1 MSLHKQKV
9 KTFWDQNLNAYDLHM
24 LETNHY
30 EAQKNGLRIIDSF
43 IKEPIL
49 DLACGTG
56 FLISEIQKNY
66 RNISGNDFSEKMIE
80 EASSRLNSVSLS
92 NNDVEVLSEYS
103 EKSFE
108 TLFCCNLFYYIKN
121 REKAL
126 ERWYELLTENGKLIF
141 FEEHPF
147 INSDSENQFNES
159 KNDLNT
165 LIDPISPGELKKLA
179 IGAGFKKVFEKS
191 TPIDDKHD
199 LFLLVFEK

>member
-1 MSLHKQKV
+1 MREFFSKLLDTTDFPPRWHCGLWTEGHGWLHILSD
-9 KTFWDQNLNAYDLHM
+9 TLIFAAYFAIPCL
-24 LETNHY
+24 
-30 EAQKNGLRIIDSF
+30 
-43 IKEPIL
+43 
-49 DLACGTG
+49 
-56 FLISEIQKNY
+56 
-66 RNISGNDFSEKMIE
+66 
-80 EASSRLNSVSLS
+80 
-92 NNDVEVLSEYS
+92 
-103 EKSFE
+103 
-108 TLFCCNLFYYIKN
+108 LFYYIKN